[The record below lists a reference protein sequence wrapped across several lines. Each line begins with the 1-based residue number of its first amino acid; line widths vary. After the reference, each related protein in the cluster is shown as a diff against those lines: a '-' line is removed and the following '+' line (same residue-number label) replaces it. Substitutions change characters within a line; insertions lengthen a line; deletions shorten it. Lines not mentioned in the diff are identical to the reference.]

1 MIISIAICILQIVAL
16 WKVFEK
22 AGEAGW
28 KSIIPIYNLYI
39 LFKIT
44 KSKNFG
50 FYLGAL
56 IVGSIMVSVGAFF
69 STYMA
74 FGAMEPSIWVTVLDI
89 AGIVFMFASIVIQI
103 QMLNRLSHCF
113 NHGTGFTVLLVFLP
127 IIAYCIMA
135 FSSDQF
141 TFVDED
147 GENIVNDISE
157 KKTIATVAETPQ
169 DEEPTVE
176 EADPDVST
184 ETDIDVDTDVEE

>member
-56 IVGSIMVSVGAFF
+56 IVGTIMVSVGAFF

-74 FGAMEPSIWVTVLDI
+74 FGMMESSVWVTILDI
-89 AGIVFMFASIVIQI
+89 AGIVFMLASIVIQI

-141 TFVDED
+141 TLVDED
-147 GENIVNDISE
+147 GADIVNDNSKKESIAAE
-157 KKTIATVAETPQ
+157 KEIPQ
-169 DEEPTVE
+169 EEESTVE
-176 EADPDVST
+176 EADPEEST
-184 ETDIDVDTDVEE
+184 ETTETDVEE

>member
-103 QMLNRLSHCF
+103 QMLKRLSHCF

-147 GENIVNDISE
+147 GANIVNDISE

-176 EADPDVST
+176 KTDPDVST
-184 ETDIDVDTDVEE
+184 ETDIDVDKDVEE